1 MKKILSTLVSFL
13 VLLNINTKANDTA
26 SIKVGVFVTN
36 LYDFNINLDSPG
48 PTQSLKFGLPQGLF
62 INKGPL
68 YEQCSLQISN
78 ALKRWI
84 YFLFGSLP

>member
-36 LYDFNINLDSPG
+36 LYDFNISGKSYKAD
-48 PTQSLKFGLPQGLF
+48 FG
-62 INKGPL
+62 I
-68 YEQCSLQISN
+68 
-78 ALKRWI
+78 
-84 YFLFGSLP
+84 

>member
-36 LYDFNINLDSPG
+36 LYDFNIIINFSFFMLNSNL
-48 PTQSLKFGLPQGLF
+48 
-62 INKGPL
+62 
-68 YEQCSLQISN
+68 E
-78 ALKRWI
+78 
-84 YFLFGSLP
+84 